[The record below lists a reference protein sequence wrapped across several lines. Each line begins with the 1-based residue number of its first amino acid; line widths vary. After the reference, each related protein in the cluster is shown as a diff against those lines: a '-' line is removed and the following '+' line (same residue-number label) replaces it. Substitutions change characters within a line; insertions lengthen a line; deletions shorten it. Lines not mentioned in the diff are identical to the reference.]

1 MPQAGRRGRVTTAR
15 TLFGQAAL
23 AAERYGDREFLVVG
37 RRTEVLTFRQLAERA
52 DRFGRGLAAMGI
64 APGDRV
70 ALWMPNQVD
79 WAVAAYGAARCGA
92 VLVAV
97 NTRLTAREVAHLLA
111 LTTPKTWLMEETFLG
126 KVDAAGQVAPVLH
139 ALAEQGVPAPRIV
152 IRGSTGR
159 VPSALDWAA
168 IAEADAPPLPPA
180 ELLAAG
186 ITDPELQGAAVIVS
200 TSGTT
205 GAPKGVV
212 LGHEPLI
219 RLAEAVSERQGLR
232 PGERFYSVGPMF
244 HCSGFM
250 HGLLCNLV
258 SGSSYY
264 TTQAY
269 DAAEAWDVF
278 RTERITLYHG
288 FAIPLQE
295 MALLPG
301 FDPSRLRLRSAW
313 YGAPGAEMARL
324 EQVYGARMCELFGL
338 TECGGNASLCWPDDP
353 ADMRHASDGRPLP
366 GIEVRITDPAT
377 GQPLPDGTPGEIL
390 IRGWNLMLGYFRDQ
404 AATARAIDA
413 QGFLHTGD
421 MGVALPDGFIRWDS
435 RLKDMIRVGGENLSP
450 LEVEGILVQHPAV
463 AQAAVV
469 AAPHPRLQEVPV
481 AFLILH
487 QGQVVSD
494 ADLHRHCR
502 AQLASFKVPVRF
514 VTVTDFPRTDATMR
528 VQKARLR
535 DMAQALQDA

>member
-1 MPQAGRRGRVTTAR
+1 
-15 TLFGQAAL
+15 
-23 AAERYGDREFLVVG
+23 
-37 RRTEVLTFRQLAERA
+37 
-52 DRFGRGLAAMGI
+52 
-64 APGDRV
+64 
-70 ALWMPNQVD
+70 
-79 WAVAAYGAARCGA
+79 
-92 VLVAV
+92 
-97 NTRLTAREVAHLLA
+97 
-111 LTTPKTWLMEETFLG
+111 MEETFLG
-126 KVDAAGQVAPVLH
+126 KVDAAGQVAPVLQ
-139 ALAEQGVPAPRIV
+139 ALAERGVAPPRIV
-152 IRGSTGR
+152 IRSSTRR
-159 VPSALDWAA
+159 VPDAVDWAT
-168 IAEADAPPLPPA
+168 IADADAPALPPA
-180 ELLAAG
+180 EQLAAG
-186 ITDPELQGAAVIVS
+186 ITDPELKGAAVIVS

-212 LGHEPLI
+212 LGHEALI
-219 RLAEAVSERQGLR
+219 RLAGAVSERQGLR

-258 SGSSYY
+258 SGSTYY

-278 RTERITLYHG
+278 RTEGITLYHG

-301 FDPSRLRLRSAW
+301 FDPSGLRLRSAW
-313 YGAPGAEMARL
+313 YGAPAVEMARL
-324 EQVYGARMCELFGL
+324 EQVYRARMCELFGL

-353 ADMRHASDGRPLP
+353 AGMRHASDGRPLP
-366 GIEVRITDPAT
+366 GIEVRIADPAT
-377 GQPLPDGTPGEIL
+377 AQPLPDGMPGEIL

-421 MGVALPDGFIRWDS
+421 MGVQLPDGFIRWDS

-450 LEVEGILVQHPAV
+450 LEVEGVLVQHPAV

-469 AAPHPRLQEVPV
+469 GAPHPRLQEVPV
-481 AFLILH
+481 AFLILR
-487 QGQVVSD
+487 QGQAVSD

-502 AQLASFKVPVRF
+502 AQLANFKVPVRF
-514 VTVTDFPRTDATMR
+514 VTVADFPRTDATMR
-528 VQKARLR
+528 VQKAKLR